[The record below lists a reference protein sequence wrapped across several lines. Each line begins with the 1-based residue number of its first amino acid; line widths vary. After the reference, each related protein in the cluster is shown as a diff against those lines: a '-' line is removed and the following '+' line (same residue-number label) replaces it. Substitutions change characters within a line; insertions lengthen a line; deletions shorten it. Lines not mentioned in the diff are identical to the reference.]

1 MPTRDTINRFDAE
14 GGAAVV
20 IPVMLMGPRL
30 RGSRLRPVAQALSE
44 ALVSVAGLVGRP
56 VRAQD
61 GTVVGRIT
69 DVVVRAEGVHPRVAG
84 FHVRI
89 GRRSCWLH
97 AENVSG
103 IEQGH
108 IELSQSRFDLVDVQR
123 RPGEIMLVADVID
136 HQLLDVA
143 GVRVVRASDLYLA
156 KSSGDWQLVGVDV
169 SWGSFLRRA
178 LLGSA
183 SRTPTPGQVLDWA
196 GVHSLAVSEGKFRL
210 NRTQEG
216 LRLLN
221 PGELAEL
228 LDDLGRSERREL
240 LEHLDLESA
249 ADTLEVLDDEDAVA
263 LLRDGTPERSAAIL
277 SHMELDEAVDA
288 LRDLEPDERDLILSS
303 MEPAALDT
311 LSRLL
316 TYDEDTAAGIMT
328 SDLIKVAADST
339 VGAAV
344 SELKAARGR
353 PDQVASVVVMDGDE
367 AIGEVS
373 AAQLL
378 GVPAGQPVAQLIS
391 TPLVTVPA
399 QASMED
405 VIEAIADHRGSG
417 LLVLDD
423 AGAPIGRILADDV
436 VDVLAREHDRRW
448 PWQREMGA

>member
-1 MPTRDTINRFDAE
+1 M
-14 GGAAVV
+14 V
-20 IPVMLMGPRL
+20 IPAMLMGPRL
-30 RGSRLRPVAQALSE
+30 RGNRHTPLAQALSE
-44 ALVSVAGLVGRP
+44 ALVSIAGLVGRP

-97 AENVSG
+97 AEDVAG
-103 IEQGH
+103 VEQGQ
-108 IELSQSRFDLVDVQR
+108 IELAQSRFDLVDVQR

-136 HQLLDVA
+136 HQLVDVA
-143 GVRVVRASDLYLA
+143 GLRVVRASDLYLA
-156 KSSGDWQLVGVDV
+156 KVSGEWQLVGVDV

-178 LLGSA
+178 LPGSA

-196 GVHSLAVSEGKFRL
+196 GVHSLAVSEGSFRL

-228 LDDLGRSERREL
+228 LDDLGRSERLEL
-240 LEHLDLESA
+240 LAHLDLESA

-263 LLRDGTPERSAAIL
+263 LLRDGTPERAAAIL

-288 LRDLEPDERDLILSS
+288 LRDLEPDERERILAS
-303 MEPAALDT
+303 MEPASLGR
-311 LSRLL
+311 LRSLL
-316 TYDEDTAAGIMT
+316 TYDENTAAGIMT
-328 SDLIKVAADST
+328 SDLIT
-339 VGAAV
+339 VGVNATVDAAV
-344 SELKAARGR
+344 TELKAARDR
-353 PDQVASVVVMDGDE
+353 PDQVAIVVVVDE
-367 AIGEVS
+367 GRAVAELS

-378 GVPAGQPVAQLIS
+378 GVPLDQPLSQ
-391 TPLVTVPA
+391 LVTSALITIAA
-399 QASMED
+399 QASMGE

-417 LLVLDD
+417 LLVVDD
-423 AGAPIGRILADDV
+423 AGMPIGRILADDV
-436 VDVLAREHDRRW
+436 VDVLAREHERRW
-448 PWQREMGA
+448 PWQSEIGA

>member
-1 MPTRDTINRFDAE
+1 L
-14 GGAAVV
+14 V

-30 RGSRLRPVAQALSE
+30 KGAHARPLAQALSE

-56 VRAQD
+56 VRTQD
-61 GTVVGRIT
+61 GTPVGGIA

-97 AENVSG
+97 AEDVSG

-108 IELSQSRFDLVDVQR
+108 IELSKSRFDLVDVQR

-136 HQLLDVA
+136 HQLVDVA

-156 KSSGDWQLVGVDV
+156 KTSGDWQLVGVDV
-169 SWGSFLRRA
+169 SWGSFVRRA
-178 LLGSA
+178 LFGSA

-196 GVHSLAVSEGKFRL
+196 GVHSLAVSEGQFRL

-216 LRLLN
+216 LRLLD

-228 LDDLGRSERREL
+228 LDDLGRSERLEL
-240 LEHLDLESA
+240 LQHLDLESA

-263 LLRDGTPERSAAIL
+263 LLRDGLPERSAAIL

-288 LRDLEPDERDLILSS
+288 LRDLGPDDRELILAS

-311 LSRLL
+311 LRRLMR
-316 TYDEDTAAGIMT
+316 YDEDTAAGIMT
-328 SDLIKVAADST
+328 SDLIKVSVQST
-339 VGAAV
+339 VDLAV
-344 SELKAARGR
+344 AELKAARGR
-353 PDQVASVVVMDGDE
+353 PDQVASLVVMDGDR

-378 GVPAGQPVAQLIS
+378 GVPGEAPVAELIV
-391 TPLVTVPA
+391 TPLVTVA
-399 QASMED
+399 ADASMAE
-405 VIEAIADHRGSG
+405 VIDAIAGHRGTG
-417 LLVLDD
+417 LLVVDE
-423 AGAPIGRILADDV
+423 AGIPIGRILADDV

-448 PWQREMGA
+448 PWQRELGA

>member
-1 MPTRDTINRFDAE
+1 
-14 GGAAVV
+14 VV
-20 IPVMLMGPRL
+20 IPVMPVGPRL
-30 RGSRLRPVAQALSE
+30 RGRLSTVLAQALSE

-61 GTVVGRIT
+61 GTLVGRVT

-84 FHVRI
+84 YHVRI

-97 AENVSG
+97 AEDVADV
-103 IEQGH
+103 EQGR
-108 IELSQSRFDLVDVQR
+108 IELAQSRFDLVDVQR

-136 HQLLDVA
+136 HQLVDVA

-156 KSSGDWQLVGVDV
+156 KTAGIWQLVGVDV

-183 SRTPTPGQVLDWA
+183 SRIPTPGQVLDWA
-196 GVHSLAVSEGKFRL
+196 GVHSLAVSEGSFRL

-228 LDDLGRSERREL
+228 LDDLGRSERLEL

-263 LLRDGTPERSAAIL
+263 LLRDGTPERAAAIL

-288 LRDLEPDERDLILSS
+288 LRDLEPYEREQFLAS
-303 MEPAALDT
+303 MEPTALARLRAL
-311 LSRLL
+311 LS
-316 TYDEDTAAGIMT
+316 YDENTAAGIMT
-328 SDLIKVAADST
+328 SDLITIGADATVADAVAELT
-339 VGAAV
+339 V
-344 SELKAARGR
+344 ARDR
-353 PDQVASVVVMDGDE
+353 PDQVASIVVMDGTRAVAE
-367 AIGEVS
+367 IS

-378 GVPAGQPVAQLIS
+378 GVAPDRPISQL
-391 TPLVTVPA
+391 TTQPLVTIEA
-399 QASMED
+399 QASMGE
-405 VIEAIADHRGSG
+405 VIEAIADHRGTG

-423 AGAPIGRILADDV
+423 AGMPIGRILADDV
-436 VDVLAREHDRRW
+436 VDVLARDHDRRW
-448 PWQREMGA
+448 PWQSEIGA

>member
-1 MPTRDTINRFDAE
+1 
-14 GGAAVV
+14 
-20 IPVMLMGPRL
+20 MLMG
-30 RGSRLRPVAQALSE
+30 SRLKGAHARPLAQALSE

-56 VRAQD
+56 VRTQD
-61 GTVVGRIT
+61 GTPVGGIA
-69 DVVVRAEGVHPRVAG
+69 DVVVRPEGVHPRVAG

-97 AENVSG
+97 AEDVSG

-108 IELSQSRFDLVDVQR
+108 IELSKSRFDLVDVQR

-136 HQLLDVA
+136 HQLVDVA

-156 KSSGDWQLVGVDV
+156 KTSGDWQLVGVDV
-169 SWGSFLRRA
+169 SWGSFVRRA
-178 LLGSA
+178 LFGSA

-196 GVHSLAVSEGKFRL
+196 GVHSLAVSEGQFRL

-216 LRLLN
+216 LRLLD

-228 LDDLGRSERREL
+228 LDDLGRSERLEL
-240 LEHLDLESA
+240 LQHLDLESA

-263 LLRDGTPERSAAIL
+263 LLRDGLPERSAAIL

-288 LRDLEPDERDLILSS
+288 LRDLEPDDRELILAS

-311 LSRLL
+311 LRRLMR
-316 TYDEDTAAGIMT
+316 YDEDTAAGIMT
-328 SDLIKVAADST
+328 SDLIKVSVQST
-339 VGAAV
+339 VDVAV
-344 SELKAARGR
+344 AELKAARGR
-353 PDQVASVVVMDGDE
+353 PDQVASVVVMDGDR

-378 GVPAGQPVAQLIS
+378 GVPGEAPVAELIV
-391 TPLVTVPA
+391 TPLVMVA
-399 QASMED
+399 ADASMAE
-405 VIEAIADHRGSG
+405 VIDAIAGHRGTG
-417 LLVLDD
+417 LLVVDE
-423 AGAPIGRILADDV
+423 AGIPIGRILADDV

-448 PWQREMGA
+448 PWQRELGA

>member
-1 MPTRDTINRFDAE
+1 MS
-14 GGAAVV
+14 VV
-20 IPVMLMGPRL
+20 IPVMPVVPRP
-30 RGSRLRPVAQALSE
+30 RGKRSTVLAQALSE

-61 GTVVGRIT
+61 GTLVGRVT

-84 FHVRI
+84 YHVRI

-97 AENVSG
+97 AEDVAGVEQGG
-103 IEQGH
+103 IE
-108 IELSQSRFDLVDVQR
+108 LAQSRFDLVDVQR
-123 RPGEIMLVADVID
+123 RSGEIMLVADVID
-136 HQLLDVA
+136 HQLVDVA

-156 KSSGDWQLVGVDV
+156 KTAGAWHLVGVDV

-178 LLGSA
+178 LPGSA

-196 GVHSLAVSEGKFRL
+196 GVHSLAVSEGSFRL

-221 PGELAEL
+221 PSELAEL
-228 LDDLGRSERREL
+228 LDDLGRSERLEL

-263 LLRDGTPERSAAIL
+263 LLRDGTPERAAAIL

-288 LRDLEPDERDLILSS
+288 LRDLEPNEREQILAS
-303 MEPAALDT
+303 MEPAALGRLRAL
-311 LSRLL
+311 LS
-316 TYDEDTAAGIMT
+316 YDENTAAGIMT
-328 SDLIKVAADST
+328 SDLITIGSDATVAD
-339 VGAAV
+339 
-344 SELKAARGR
+344 
-353 PDQVASVVVMDGDE
+353 
-367 AIGEVS
+367 IS

-378 GVPAGQPVAQLIS
+378 GLAPDRPLSELS
-391 TPLVTVPA
+391 TSPLVTIEA
-399 QASMED
+399 HASMGE
-405 VIEAIADHRGSG
+405 VIEAIADHRGTG

-423 AGAPIGRILADDV
+423 VGMPIGRILADDV

-448 PWQREMGA
+448 PWQGEIGA